1 MLGWCLLVYNI
12 PMYVLNTKK
21 EWKLGGVRLL
31 TYVSQNGSSE
41 KKKLCLP
48 DHKRKDHKIDEIFH
62 FSGAMPLL
70 MPYFCQR
77 MNQSDFE
84 LSKNIKNF
92 KKSDFF
98 YEFVDIVQARVYR
111 LLLFESAWLMP
122 SNDQFVT

>member
-1 MLGWCLLVYNI
+1 
-12 PMYVLNTKK
+12 MYLTLKK
-21 EWKLGGVRLL
+21 NENWEGSDYLL
-31 TYVSQNGSSE
+31 TFPKMGQVR

-111 LLLFESAWLMP
+111 LSLLESA
-122 SNDQFVT
+122 

>member
-1 MLGWCLLVYNI
+1 MKIGRGQ
-12 PMYVLNTKK
+12 T
-21 EWKLGGVRLL
+21 

-70 MPYFCQR
+70 TYESIWFRAVQKY
-77 MNQSDFE
+77 
-84 LSKNIKNF
+84 KNY

-98 YEFVDIVQARVYR
+98 YEFVDIVM
-111 LLLFESAWLMP
+111 FKPESI
-122 SNDQFVT
+122 DYYF